1 MRSRAKDLSGE
12 DEVAETDTRQGR
24 PPALRRVSEIAF
36 IAIFFAVVV
45 CAAIPMGA
53 NRDWAWSPIV
63 VVLGALAVWQAPG
76 LGIVDGHTVDST
88 GWAMRSRVKDLSDE
102 VAVTDMR

>member
-1 MRSRAKDLSGE
+1 MA
-12 DEVAETDTRQGR
+12 TTGR
-24 PPALRRVSEIAF
+24 PSRRSARVEIGAIAF
-36 IAIFFAVVV
+36 IAIFFAVIVS
-45 CAAIPMGA
+45 AAIPMSA

-63 VVLGALAVWQAPG
+63 VVLGALAVWQALG

-102 VAVTDMR
+102 VAETDMR